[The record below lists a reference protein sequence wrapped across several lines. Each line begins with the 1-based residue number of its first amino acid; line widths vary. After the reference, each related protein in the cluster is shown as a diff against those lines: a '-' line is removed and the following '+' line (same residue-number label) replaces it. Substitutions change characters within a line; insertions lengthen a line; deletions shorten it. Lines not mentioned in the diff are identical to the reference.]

1 MRAGTSPTL
10 PVCRDPKHLS
20 LEPPTWSSLKFDHN
34 FSCLP
39 PSLLPTKEHQVTSPV
54 REHLYWWKYIPIFT
68 TFCGS
73 QLQRPGYCLALK
85 LPGTATF
92 QLHQTAPLPALAQ
105 PPLGLKCLDLYD
117 LTIFQ
122 GPALFTSLLHQKL
135 SPGLFFGITHLIHW
149 QSGKQH
155 SRCHHH
161 WVAARRKLSD
171 VLSKSTEKTAS
182 LFVDNP
188 LKEATTIISL
198 WSSVFGRVALPRP
211 TS

>member
-1 MRAGTSPTL
+1 MRAGTSPTP

-20 LEPPTWSSLKFDHN
+20 LEPPTWSSLKFYHN

-39 PSLLPTKEHQVTSPV
+39 PFLLPTKEHQVTSPV
-54 REHLYWWKYIPIFT
+54 REHLHWWTYIPIFT

-85 LPGTATF
+85 LPGIATF

-105 PPLGLKCLDLYD
+105 HPLGLKCLDLD

-122 GPALFTSLLHQKL
+122 GPALFTRSSLLVYSL
-135 SPGLFFGITHLIHW
+135 ELLICIHW

-161 WVAARRKLSD
+161 RVAARRKLSD

-188 LKEATTIISL
+188 LKEATTIISI
-198 WSSVFGRVALPRP
+198 WSSHLRTGP